1 MLGSSGPVLNDDN
14 RSSQYCLAA
23 LYSFELCNFRS
34 NAMQYFR
41 NRILGGLGSSDDGD
55 GDGWDVIDDDDDDDD
70 VMVACDNN
78 NIDL

>member
-1 MLGSSGPVLNDDN
+1 
-14 RSSQYCLAA
+14 
-23 LYSFELCNFRS
+23 
-34 NAMQYFR
+34 MQNSR

-55 GDGWDVIDDDDDDDD
+55 GWDVIDDDGDDGDD